1 MILLQ
6 KIWKYLTGL
15 MILWAVRI
23 FLHKHLVLVTIL
35 VSKQLKDKYQNS
47 FNYKFEPVSTDQVKG
62 VRKLFYGGDGG
73 GGGGG
78 TE

>member
-1 MILLQ
+1 
-6 KIWKYLTGL
+6 

-62 VRKLFYGGDGG
+62 GRKLFYGGGG

-78 TE
+78 VRGE

>member
-62 VRKLFYGGDGG
+62 GRKLFYCGG

-78 TE
+78 RGSG